1 MSSDAPLVPSNLLPV
16 LEHAFDVRV
25 DFDRRMIWG
34 PVCGGGKLGFVSIG
48 GGTVQ
53 GPRLNGR
60 VVPFSGGDYANLRP
74 DGVVEM
80 NAHYLLEASDGT
92 LIYLQNRG
100 YGYIDPSERRTT
112 GKDAAYLRITPVF
125 RTPIGP
131 HDWLTRTVIVG
142 AGERRENPDHTVFRY
157 YVVL

>member
-1 MSSDAPLVPSNLLPV
+1 MAEERSRAP
-16 LEHAFDVRV
+16 D
-25 DFDRRMIWG
+25 
-34 PVCGGGKLGFVSIG
+34 
-48 GGTVQ
+48 
-53 GPRLNGR
+53 LNGR
-60 VVPFSGGDYANLRP
+60 VVPSSGGDYANLRP

-100 YGYIDPSERRTT
+100 YGYIDPSERRAT
-112 GKDAAYLRITPVF
+112 GKDAAYLRLTPVF